1 MSTTIDKNHILRYIL
16 VMKAKKPP
24 SKDQNQ
30 PRQATL
36 KTIEDTL
43 LSTYGCLLPSGE
55 VTVTLVMPWTKEGV
69 LGELK
74 RQGKIL
80 AWKLDKAYE
89 EGNNRRYLITLDADR
104 I

>member
-1 MSTTIDKNHILRYIL
+1 MKKIIQTTIQEEGKSYQDTLR
-16 VMKAKKPP
+16 A
-24 SKDQNQ
+24 
-30 PRQATL
+30 
-36 KTIEDTL
+36 IEDEL
-43 LSTYGCLLPSGE
+43 LATYGCLLPSGE

>member
-1 MSTTIDKNHILRYIL
+1 MNAKIQTTIKEQSRSYLDTLR
-16 VMKAKKPP
+16 A
-24 SKDQNQ
+24 
-30 PRQATL
+30 
-36 KTIEDTL
+36 IEDNL
-43 LSTYGCLLPSGE
+43 LATYGCLLPSEE
-55 VTVTLVMPWTKEGV
+55 VTVTLILPWTKEGV

-80 AWKLDKAYE
+80 TWKLDKNFE

>member
-1 MSTTIDKNHILRYIL
+1 
-16 VMKAKKPP
+16 MKAKIQTTINEQ
-24 SKDQNQ
+24 SRSYLDTI
-30 PRQATL
+30 R
-36 KTIEDTL
+36 TIEDNL
-43 LSTYGCLLPSGE
+43 LATYGCLLPSGE
-55 VTVTLVMPWTKEGV
+55 VTVTLILPWTKYGI

-80 AWKLDKAYE
+80 TWKLDKNYE

>member
-1 MSTTIDKNHILRYIL
+1 
-16 VMKAKKPP
+16 MKTKIQTNIKEQVR
-24 SKDQNQ
+24 SY
-30 PRQATL
+30 L
-36 KTIEDTL
+36 DTL
-43 LSTYGCLLPSGE
+43 QAIENTMLATYCCLLPSGE
-55 VTVTLVMPWTKEGV
+55 VTVTLILPWTKEGV

-80 AWKLDKAYE
+80 AWKLDKDYE

>member
-1 MSTTIDKNHILRYIL
+1 
-16 VMKAKKPP
+16 MKAKIQTTIKE
-24 SKDQNQ
+24 QN
-30 PRQATL
+30 RSYLDTL
-36 KTIEDTL
+36 RAIEDNL
-43 LSTYGCLLPSGE
+43 LATYGCLLPSGE
-55 VTVTLVMPWTKEGV
+55 VMVTLILPWTKEGV

-80 AWKLDKAYE
+80 TWKLDKNFE

>member
-1 MSTTIDKNHILRYIL
+1 MNAKIQTTIKEQSRSYLDTLR
-16 VMKAKKPP
+16 A
-24 SKDQNQ
+24 
-30 PRQATL
+30 
-36 KTIEDTL
+36 IEDNL
-43 LSTYGCLLPSGE
+43 IATYGCLLPSGE
-55 VTVTLVMPWTKEGV
+55 VTVTLILPWAKEGV

-80 AWKLDKAYE
+80 TWKLDKNFE

>member
-1 MSTTIDKNHILRYIL
+1 
-16 VMKAKKPP
+16 MKAKIQKNIKEQ
-24 SKDQNQ
+24 SRSYLD
-30 PRQATL
+30 TL
-36 KTIEDTL
+36 RAIEDTL
-43 LSTYGCLLPSGE
+43 LATYGCLLPSGE

-80 AWKLDKAYE
+80 AWKLDKDYE
-89 EGNNRRYLITLDADR
+89 DGNNRRYLITLNSDR